1 MVKKNYIKEIF
12 YCFPAFAFAIP
23 TFPVMILL
31 PALYVEEYGIS
42 VAMIGIVI
50 FLAKIIDIISDP
62 IMGWICDKSIFN
74 RKFLMFFGAIISGIS
89 IYLLFFPFI
98 IPGPFYLGIM
108 ITFLYTGWTIFQVPY
123 LSFGYDLESDYQKR
137 TRLSGTREI
146 FILLGLSTSVS
157 LPFVLND
164 EYSTERIL
172 TYLAIYS
179 GILSLAVFFFYV
191 EEPKKRKN
199 FNNLKI
205 LSSISKNF
213 VLIRLISS
221 WFINS
226 LANVFPMI
234 LFVFFVTYV
243 LGADEKT
250 REKILFFYF
259 FSAVIGMPIWIFVN
273 RFIDKHLVWS
283 ISMILSSIFFSFVF
297 FLEYGDIIYFIIIS
311 CLTGFCLGADLA
323 IPPSMQSDVIDYQK
337 LEFKQDISGI
347 FFSLLTFINK
357 IAFGLASLISFSL
370 LDSFGFEPDEKLTK
384 KTEILLFILY
394 AGIPISLKLL
404 SAYIIKSYPLS
415 RQKTKKITKKLLG

>member
-1 MVKKNYIKEIF
+1 
-12 YCFPAFAFAIP
+12 
-23 TFPVMILL
+23 MILL
-31 PALYVEEYGIS
+31 PALYVEKYDIS
-42 VAMIGIVI
+42 VAVIGIVI

-62 IMGWICDKSIFN
+62 IMGLICDKSFFS
-74 RKFLMFFGAIISGIS
+74 RKLLMFFGAIISGTS
-89 IYLLFFPFI
+89 IYFLFFPFI
-98 IPGPFYLGIM
+98 FPDPLYLGIM

-137 TRLSGTREI
+137 TRLSGTREL

-164 EYSTERIL
+164 EYSTETIL

-191 EEPKKRKN
+191 EEPKRKKN
-199 FNNLKI
+199 TNNLKL
-205 LSSISKNF
+205 LSSISKNLVF
-213 VLIRLISS
+213 LRLILS

-234 LFVFFVTYV
+234 LFIFFVTYV
-243 LGADEKT
+243 LGADEPT

-259 FSAVIGMPIWIFVN
+259 FSAVIGMPFWISVN
-273 RFIDKHLVWS
+273 KFIDKHLVWS
-283 ISMILSSIFFSFVF
+283 ISMFLSSIFFSFVF
-297 FLEYGDIIYFIIIS
+297 FLDFGDIIYFIIIS

-370 LDSFGFEPDEKLTK
+370 LDSFGFEPNEKLTQR
-384 KTEILLFILY
+384 TEILLFILY
-394 AGIPISLKLL
+394 AGIPIFLKLL
-404 SAYIIKSYPLS
+404 SAYIIISYPLS
-415 RQKTKKITKKLLG
+415 KQKTEKITKKLLGEKKKYYTK